1 MWAKGCGVVEQV
13 PVGSPCNA
21 LTWFRKL
28 DWLDAEEMLCLAR
41 NKFPLSR
48 SLLMVCVVESVIFA
62 IVPPAIPPGEAR
74 LGPWQLHRAYLPC
87 SPCLSVCIQTWVP
100 GMWAQAE
107 WLNDLAVYIMW
118 PRPELF
124 CCTPRSIAITLLA
137 IHILGVRPT
146 SPCSSHLLPTQG
158 SCFQLDSEWK
168 KGALIF
174 HTSARGC
181 LQCLLTFRII
191 EQRSWVSPGSQAS
204 RRCVAAPIAN
214 AAVLLQGFC
223 LGENFHVLPQ
233 DKRAGSG
240 PFCV

>member
-1 MWAKGCGVVEQV
+1 
-13 PVGSPCNA
+13 
-21 LTWFRKL
+21 
-28 DWLDAEEMLCLAR
+28 
-41 NKFPLSR
+41 
-48 SLLMVCVVESVIFA
+48 
-62 IVPPAIPPGEAR
+62 
-74 LGPWQLHRAYLPC
+74 
-87 SPCLSVCIQTWVP
+87 
-100 GMWAQAE
+100 
-107 WLNDLAVYIMW
+107 MW

-146 SPCSSHLLPTQG
+146 SPCGSHLLPTQG

-233 DKRAGSG
+233 DRRDLVPFVYKVERNAGLEVPITATSLS
-240 PFCV
+240 FLRERNLYSVT